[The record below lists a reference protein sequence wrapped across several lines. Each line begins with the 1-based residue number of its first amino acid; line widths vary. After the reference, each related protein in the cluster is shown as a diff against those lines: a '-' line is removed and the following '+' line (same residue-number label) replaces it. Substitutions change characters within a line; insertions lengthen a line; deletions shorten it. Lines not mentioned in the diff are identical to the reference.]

1 MITLWPRQA
10 DFVVLENT
18 NISVDNVKR
27 LTNAA
32 ELAWDGLINKDI
44 INFSK
49 GFSASFSSQVK
60 MFPKM
65 MNDKIAKVIDS
76 HKNMVLSWKLSG
88 AGGGGYLILISEEE
102 IPNAIRIKIRLKD
115 YWI

>member
-1 MITLWPRQA
+1 MVTLWPRPA

-18 NISVDNVKR
+18 KITVDNVKK
-27 LTNAA
+27 LTDAA
-32 ELAWDGLINKDI
+32 EKAWDGLNKKDI
-44 INFSK
+44 GIFSE
-49 GFSASFSSQVK
+49 GFNSSFKAQVT

-65 MNDKIAKVIDS
+65 MNDKIAKIIDT
-76 HKNMVLSWKLSG
+76 HRDKALAWKLSG

-102 IPNAIRIKIRLKD
+102 IPNAIKVKIRIKD